1 MVNGNSRQ
9 NSGCPK
15 TSMFWAL
22 ESVNVLPYK
31 AQETLAA
38 AAAKSLQSCPTLC
51 EPIDGSSPILGI
63 LQARTGVGCHF
74 LLQYMKVKSESEVT
88 QLCRLLATPWAVA
101 YQAPPSMG
109 FSRQEYWSALPF
121 SSPRDFGD
129 VLKLRI
135 SRWEDDPGLS
145 RWTQYNHKGPYKR
158 RKTGQCQNKEMWWQ
172 KQRMSDVLSRWLRS
186 ISQGMQAGWR
196 S

>member
-1 MVNGNSRQ
+1 
-9 NSGCPK
+9 
-15 TSMFWAL
+15 
-22 ESVNVLPYK
+22 
-31 AQETLAA
+31 
-38 AAAKSLQSCPTLC
+38 
-51 EPIDGSSPILGI
+51 
-63 LQARTGVGCHF
+63 
-74 LLQYMKVKSESEVT
+74 MKVKSESEVT
-88 QLCRLLATPWAVA
+88 QLCRLLATPWTVA

-158 RKTGQCQNKEMWWQ
+158 RKTGQRQNKET
-172 KQRMSDVLSRWLRS
+172 
-186 ISQGMQAGWR
+186 
-196 S
+196 